1 MNMETGTII
10 PGEGDGG
17 ENTAVDYEV
26 EARKMGWTPKDEF
39 KGDPNHHID
48 AETFYTRAVEFMPI
62 AKATIKKL
70 SNKIDQMER
79 EQKKAS
85 EFFSKAEERAYSRAL
100 ADIRTKQEDA
110 VASGDLDA
118 FRAADKEAD
127 DLRKEMGK
135 PAGTP
140 EVDEKERAASFGEWM
155 EANPW
160 YVMNEKLAAYTDAQ
174 AQIISTQKGGAI
186 LDRADLDALAD
197 KVKAKFPDAFDE
209 GEPPK
214 QKRSPVE
221 GGGQRPAPRGGKT
234 FADLP
239 PEARAICDKWVKN
252 KTIASREDYV
262 KNYQW

>member
-10 PGEGDGG
+10 PGEGDG
-17 ENTAVDYEV
+17 APVDYEA

-85 EFFSKAEERAYSRAL
+85 EFFSKSEERAYHRAL
-100 ADIRTKQEDA
+100 EDLRAKQEAA
-110 VASGDLDA
+110 VESGDIEA

-127 DLRKEMGK
+127 KLRSEMGK
-135 PAGTP
+135 PAIDKP
-140 EVDEKERAASFGEWM
+140 EVDEKERATSFGEWM

-174 AQIISTQKGGAI
+174 AQIIVTAKGGI
-186 LDRADLDALAD
+186 LDRSDLDELAE
-197 KVKAKFPDAFDE
+197 KVKAKFPSAFEDDDTT
-209 GEPPK
+209 PK

-221 GGGQRPAPRGGKT
+221 GAGNRPAQRGGKT
-234 FADLP
+234 LADLP
-239 PEARAICDKWVKN
+239 PEARAQAIKWDKQGVC
-252 KTIASREDYV
+252 KTADYL